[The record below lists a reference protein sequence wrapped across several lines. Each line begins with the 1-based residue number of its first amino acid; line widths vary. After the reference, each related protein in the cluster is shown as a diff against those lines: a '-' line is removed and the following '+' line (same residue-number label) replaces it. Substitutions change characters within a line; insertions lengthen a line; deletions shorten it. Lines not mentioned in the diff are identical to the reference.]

1 MRFGSPWTW
10 LVLAGLCE
18 IVYALAMPHTKAFT
32 RLWPSV
38 LALAF
43 VAASMYGLSVAARDI
58 PIGTAYAIW
67 VGIGAAG
74 TALIG
79 IVVLG
84 ESRDVWRVL
93 SLLAVVGGI
102 VGLKLTSA
110 P

>member
-1 MRFGSPWTW
+1 MRIGSPWTW

-18 IVYALAMPHTKAFT
+18 IVYALAMPHTRAFT
-32 RLWPSV
+32 RLWPSA
-38 LALAF
+38 LALSF

-74 TALIG
+74 TALVG
-79 IVVLG
+79 LFFLG
-84 ESRDVWRVL
+84 ESRDLWRLL
-93 SLLAVVGGI
+93 SLIAIIAGI
-102 VGLKLTSA
+102 VGLKLTSS